1 MPARGFAG
9 SLNSCCLNRSPE
21 DSQLPEVSGRSC
33 PELISHCSAV
43 LWVKTFRAPDEEGRL
58 EQCPPVCLQADQTD
72 CRGWGNKWWP
82 LQLSQSKQ
90 TLESTVNIKKGYL
103 KVICLLE
110 KKAKS
115 SCL

>member
-9 SLNSCCLNRSPE
+9 SLNSYCLNCSPE

-33 PELISHCSAV
+33 PELILHCSVV
-43 LWVKTFRAPDEEGRL
+43 LWVKTFSPSEGEGRL
-58 EQCPPVCLQADQTD
+58 EWCPPACLQADQTN

-90 TLESTVNIKKGYL
+90 TLKSTVNILKGYF
-103 KVICLLE
+103 KVVYLLE

-115 SCL
+115 SYL